1 MRRPPAIVL
10 ATCLLCLLTA
20 AGCSGGGT
28 ALTTTTSAPP
38 TSATTTI
45 PTPTTVTTVTTTTS
59 TTQPGEVDLSL
70 AVLRDGDPWPEAV
83 AGSAFRAIGV
93 DLTADPATYTAAG
106 FQEGATSYFRW
117 TTGSDQWG
125 DTIATGAYRFADQAG
140 AEASLAALQSEF
152 GYSPMTLALTGDL
165 QGDALTAIAPWE
177 VPTLGDQ
184 STGLIGTGPEYQVLV
199 AIWRTGTIVQYAYA
213 SMPLNDE
220 AHSTALIAL
229 VQLLE
234 QRVLGG

>member
-1 MRRPPAIVL
+1 MRRPPAVLL
-10 ATCLLCLLTA
+10 ATCLLCLLATA
-20 AGCSGGGT
+20 ACSGGGT
-28 ALTTTTSAPP
+28 TATSSTAPT
-38 TSATTTI
+38 TSATTTSI
-45 PTPTTVTTVTTTTS
+45 PTTTTAVTATALP
-59 TTQPGEVDLSL
+59 TTQPGRVGLTL

-83 AGSAFRAIGV
+83 VGSSFRTIGV

-140 AEASLAALQSEF
+140 AEAGLAALQSEF

>member
-1 MRRPPAIVL
+1 MRRPPAVL
-10 ATCLLCLLTA
+10 FATCLLCLLATA
-20 AGCSGGGT
+20 ACSGGGT
-28 ALTTTTSAPP
+28 TATSSTAPT
-38 TSATTTI
+38 TSATTTSI
-45 PTPTTVTTVTTTTS
+45 PTTTTAVTTTAPP
-59 TTQPGEVDLSL
+59 TTQIGRVDLTL

-83 AGSAFRAIGV
+83 VGSSFRTIGV

-125 DTIATGAYRFADQAG
+125 NTTATGAYRFADQAG
-140 AEASLAALQSEF
+140 AEAGLAALQSEF

-229 VQLLE
+229 AQLLE

>member
-1 MRRPPAIVL
+1 MRRPPAVLL
-10 ATCLLCLLTA
+10 ATCLLCLLATA
-20 AGCSGGGT
+20 ACSGGGT
-28 ALTTTTSAPP
+28 TATSSTAPT
-38 TSATTTI
+38 TSATTTSI
-45 PTPTTVTTVTTTTS
+45 PTTTTAVTTTAPP
-59 TTQPGEVDLSL
+59 TTQIGRVDLTL

-83 AGSAFRAIGV
+83 VGSSFRTIGV

-125 DTIATGAYRFADQAG
+125 NTIATGAYRFADQAG
-140 AEASLAALQSEF
+140 AEAGLAALQSEF

-229 VQLLE
+229 AQLLE

>member
-10 ATCLLCLLTA
+10 ATCLLCLLATAGCGDGGTTATTTA
-20 AGCSGGGT
+20 APATSAAT
-28 ALTTTTSAPP
+28 TSLPTTSVTTTAPP
-38 TSATTTI
+38 T
-45 PTPTTVTTVTTTTS
+45 
-59 TTQPGEVDLSL
+59 TQSGQVDLTL

-83 AGSAFRAIGV
+83 AGSAFRTIGV
-93 DLTADPATYTAAG
+93 DLTADPATYAAAG

-117 TTGSDQWG
+117 NTGSDQWG
-125 DTIATGAYRFADQAG
+125 DTIATGAYRFADEAG
-140 AEASLAALQSEF
+140 AEAGLTALQSEF

-177 VPTLGDQ
+177 VPAIGDE

-199 AIWRTGTIVQYAYA
+199 VIWRTGTIVQYAYA

-220 AHSTALIAL
+220 THAAALIAL
-229 VQLLE
+229 AQLLE